1 MSESKQDG
9 FKTLGWILN
18 KSESGLFLAV
28 AGEKQQTEIREV
40 YQAGRV
46 GIYDYR
52 QHPERY
58 AFQRLNEWFD
68 SLPTVRTFLI
78 FNFQFAVQSP
88 EDLKRLNFSRD
99 MLAGLGKNLIFFTT
113 GYGDEQLSR
122 EIGRASCRER
132 V

>member
-68 SLPTVRTFLI
+68 SDGSDI
-78 FNFQFAVQSP
+78 FDFQFSICGSGP
-88 EDLKRLNFSRD
+88 G
-99 MLAGLGKNLIFFTT
+99 GLETFKF
-113 GYGDEQLSR
+113 QP
-122 EIGRASCRER
+122 
-132 V
+132 